1 MSSVLDSLNL
11 RPQEKR
17 ILAAVLAVVTV
28 LVSVFF
34 VWPKLDQWKASQN
47 ALQNAR
53 KKLQQYQAE
62 IGRIPVYEARLRE
75 LEGQGSAV
83 LPEEQALELMRT
95 IQTQANLHSVP
106 ITSTRVGTAAT
117 STSST
122 NVFFDEQIVNVG
134 VNTSEEPLVNF
145 LYSLG
150 TGNSMIRVRDMDLR
164 PDPPRF
170 KLNGSITLVASYQK
184 KPKPTRPAAA
194 PAVATP
200 LPAAATTNRIAPPK
214 P

>member
-1 MSSVLDSLNL
+1 MSSLLDSLNL

-53 KKLQQYQAE
+53 KKLQQYRAE
-62 IGRIPVYEARLRE
+62 IARIPEYQARLRE

-95 IQTQANLHSVP
+95 IQTQANLHGVP
-106 ITSTRVGTAAT
+106 ITSTRVGTAGASTT
-117 STSST
+117 STNT
-122 NVFFDEQIVNVG
+122 FFDEQVVNVG
-134 VNTSEEPLVNF
+134 VNTSEEPLVHF
-145 LYSLG
+145 LHSLG

-164 PDPPRF
+164 PDPPLQAQRQHHPRRQ
-170 KLNGSITLVASYQK
+170 LPEETQDQ
-184 KPKPTRPAAA
+184 PTCPS
-194 PAVATP
+194 PAVAPP
-200 LPAAATTNRIAPPK
+200 LAAAATNTNRIAPPK